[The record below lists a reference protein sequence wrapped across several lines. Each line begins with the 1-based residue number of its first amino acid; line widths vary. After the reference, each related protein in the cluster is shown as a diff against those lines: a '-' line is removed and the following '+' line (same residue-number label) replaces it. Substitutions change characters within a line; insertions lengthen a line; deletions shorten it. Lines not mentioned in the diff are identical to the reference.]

1 MKDTITIPRES
12 AETLIKL
19 ATRVLDMT
27 EETGPERLERAEV
40 TMMNNQRNRVKEA
53 VYQTEKAIYEG
64 DRGSMPADTMRRNAE
79 RMRHWED
86 ACSDDK
92 TAFIEGRRR

>member
-27 EETGPERLERAEV
+27 EDTGPERLERAEV
-40 TMMNNQRNRVKEA
+40 TMVNNQRNRLKEA
-53 VYQTEKAIYEG
+53 VFQTEKAIYET
-64 DRGSMPADTMRRNAE
+64 DSTHSERAEKNKRRLRVVEDTF
-79 RMRHWED
+79 
-86 ACSDDK
+86 SDDK
-92 TAFIEGRRR
+92 ASFIEGRRR